1 MTGRKQGKANA
12 RYEAGWQRL
21 TFALVSR
28 SLFSPAGQTN
38 RFGSS
43 KKAPA
48 QRYWA
53 LPKSQDF
60 RMPGRAASVEKVL
73 LDQLRIQFA
82 ACSWLE
88 RVAPWHLATF
98 DVRADHDAIHG
109 PVERSQTLLMMAGG
123 TGHRVSHNCFVKARA
138 EALPAIIPAGGA
150 KARAKFG
157 RIQIFAKIGGAVTQ
171 EALINR

>member
-21 TFALVSR
+21 TFALGSR

-60 RMPGRAASVEKVL
+60 RMPGRAASVEKYSWINFAYSS
-73 LDQLRIQFA
+73 LRA
-82 ACSWLE
+82 AGWS
-88 RVAPWHLATF
+88 V
-98 DVRADHDAIHG
+98 
-109 PVERSQTLLMMAGG
+109 
-123 TGHRVSHNCFVKARA
+123 
-138 EALPAIIPAGGA
+138 
-150 KARAKFG
+150 
-157 RIQIFAKIGGAVTQ
+157 
-171 EALINR
+171 